1 MATGWL
7 IMRWLHKILS
17 PKLADL
23 SPKEMMCARLEEV
36 MTNHSPVKTLDT
48 YSHCKDD
55 SGSEVSVMKQE
66 LLSMQA
72 VIEMRTQDVR
82 RLRKELDRKEG
93 WREDKGTQTEKR
105 QNGDI
110 GIRRKT

>member
-1 MATGWL
+1 
-7 IMRWLHKILS
+7 MRWLHKMLS
-17 PKLADL
+17 HKLEYL
-23 SPKEMMCARLEEV
+23 SPKEKLRARLEV
-36 MTNHSPVKTLDT
+36 LMIQNSPVKTFDT
-48 YSHCKDD
+48 HSHCKDD
-55 SGSEVSVMKQE
+55 TDSEVLVMKQE

-72 VIEMRTQDVR
+72 VIEMRTEEVR

-93 WREDKGTQTEKR
+93 WREDKGTQTEKQ